1 MLHRFSQSRVGADVA
16 WGMVRP
22 ISGPLLNRLG
32 PTPLNARL
40 AFPFEMTSP
49 PSSNTNPPAW
59 IRWFVNDAIRG
70 IVDRSVT
77 APIGC
82 HFFFDEEENL
92 WEISLFVSRSEVFGG
107 AADGKHVPSGLH
119 IDIAKVC
126 SAFDLPPATFWQAE
140 RHSADDD
147 LGSHLSFEG
156 IARGAHVWLRILQQP
171 PEWAGVGRL
180 VHAADGTVED
190 VW

>member
-1 MLHRFSQSRVGADVA
+1 MIV
-16 WGMVRP
+16 
-22 ISGPLLNRLG
+22 
-32 PTPLNARL
+32 L
-40 AFPFEMTSP
+40 AAIFAAVIVV
-49 PSSNTNPPAW
+49 PA
-59 IRWFVNDAIRG
+59 
-70 IVDRSVT
+70 
-77 APIGC
+77 
-82 HFFFDEEENL
+82 
-92 WEISLFVSRSEVFGG
+92 ISLAVIVPAVIFAAVIAPSTISSPEVARRKIGPAIVRS
-107 AADGKHVPSGLH
+107 AAV
-119 IDIAKVC
+119 
-126 SAFDLPPATFWQAE
+126 PPATFWQAE